1 MKILPKQ
8 SVCPHCK
15 TVYRYSDLKKIMWK
29 KSDSCYHC
37 KKNFR
42 ISRKSFWILA
52 LEMIIIYAIMNV
64 IAIGLIES
72 VNFISLFIMNVIP
85 ALEAV
90 MLLPLYIEMK
100 KEKKTKMHK

>member
-29 KSDSCYHC
+29 KSDLCYHC

-85 ALEAV
+85 ALTA
-90 MLLPLYIEMK
+90 IRK
-100 KEKKTKMHK
+100 KLKRPKILKQLKTE

>member
-37 KKNFR
+37 KKNFKV
-42 ISRKSFWILA
+42 SRKGIARES
-52 LEMIIIYAIMNV
+52 LEVFEGTIFYHLVAHLGFGSITQSRV
-64 IAIGLIES
+64 VVQQVDE
-72 VNFISLFIMNVIP
+72 
-85 ALEAV
+85 
-90 MLLPLYIEMK
+90 
-100 KEKKTKMHK
+100 

>member
-37 KKNFR
+37 KKNFKVA
-42 ISRKSFWILA
+42 RKGFFILA
-52 LEMIIIYAIMNV
+52 LELTAIYAIINI
-64 IAIGLIES
+64 IAIGVVES
-72 VNFISLFIMNVIP
+72 VNFISLFIMNIIP
-85 ALEAV
+85 ALAAV
-90 MLLPLYIEMK
+90 MLLPLYIEIIRDRK
-100 KEKKTKMHK
+100 KKKQK

>member
-37 KKNFR
+37 KKNFKV
-42 ISRKSFWILA
+42 SRKGFFILA
-52 LEMIIIYAIMNV
+52 LELTAIYAIINI
-64 IAIGLIES
+64 IAIGVVES
-72 VNFISLFIMNVIP
+72 VNFISLFIMNIIP
-85 ALEAV
+85 ALAAV
-90 MLLPLYIEMK
+90 MLLPLYIEIIRDSK
-100 KEKKTKMHK
+100 KKKQK